1 MRVHSGGEV
10 TESPA
15 PAGGVEITRA
25 FRAGDVVELSLPI
38 VARATSPHP
47 MVDAVRGSVVIQR
60 GPEVLAL
67 ESIDLGADV
76 GDAVVVGDPVES
88 DGHVVMPVRHRSTG
102 DTVDAPLIAYHDWA
116 RRGPSTM
123 RVWIPTA

>member
-47 MVDAVRGSVVIQR
+47 MVDAVRGSVVIER

-67 ESIDLGADV
+67 ESIDLGSDV
-76 GDAVVVGDPVES
+76 GDAVVAGDPIER
-88 DGHVVMPVRHRSTG
+88 DGRVVLPVRHRST
-102 DTVDAPLIAYHDWA
+102 DEVNEVALVPYHDWA
-116 RRGPSTM
+116 QRGPSTM
-123 RVWIPTA
+123 RVWIPTV